1 MKSQRAHGRSDT
13 TVPPVADLEVGGVE
27 AGVVAPVDVLQ
38 FVQRVD
44 AQLEAWPVRQLLQP
58 VRRPVTACS
67 NMQGRN
73 DMQSACAYVFFQQN
87 CDLRNSVYRINSNSK
102 KVHVDTWWICDD
114 I

>member
-58 VRRPVTACS
+58 VRRSVTACS
-67 NMQGRN
+67 NMQG
-73 DMQSACAYVFFQQN
+73 
-87 CDLRNSVYRINSNSK
+87 
-102 KVHVDTWWICDD
+102 HVTTCNPPAHMYF
-114 I
+114 